1 MTPEVADRYRA
12 VVERAAAAAVR
23 AGRRPA
29 DVTVIAAAK
38 SFGADAVRAA
48 VAAGAADVGENYVQE
63 ARLKQQQL
71 APLAIRWHMIG
82 RLQRNKAKPAVSLF
96 HLVHSLDGIE
106 LAQALDQ
113 AAQRTGVTA
122 TCLIEVNVGAER
134 TKAGIAPEQ
143 LREMLEQ
150 TALLSHLQ
158 IRGLMT
164 IQPPGSAA
172 ESRRS
177 FARLR
182 ALRDRLDDLRLPNV
196 QLKELSM
203 GMSSDFEA
211 AIAEGATLVRIGTAI
226 FGPRK
231 WR

>member
-1 MTPEVADRYRA
+1 MSSEVAGRYRA
-12 VVERAAAAAVR
+12 VVERTAAAAVR
-23 AGRRPA
+23 AGRRPS
-29 DVTVIAAAK
+29 DITVVAAAK

-63 ARLKQQQL
+63 ARLKQQHL

-82 RLQRNKAKPAVSLF
+82 RLQRNKAKLAASLF
-96 HLVHSLDGIE
+96 HLVHSLDGLE

-113 AAQRTGVTA
+113 AAQLTGTTA
-122 TCLIEVNVGAER
+122 TCLVEVNVGAER
-134 TKAGIAPEQ
+134 TKGGIASQ
-143 LREMLEQ
+143 ALRELLEQ
-150 TALLSHLQ
+150 IAPLSHLQ

-164 IQPPGSAA
+164 IQPPGSPA
-172 ESRRS
+172 EARRS

-182 ALRDRLDDLRLPNV
+182 TLRDRCDDLRLPNV

-203 GMSSDFEA
+203 GMSSDFEE

-226 FGPRK
+226 FGPRP
-231 WR
+231 